1 VASPLEI
8 LKKSKILLKKS
19 EILFASL
26 PFFLE

>member
-1 VASPLEI
+1 MAPPLEI

-26 PFFLE
+26 SFFLG